1 MSTGSFP
8 AAVLEDAPREGPA
21 LADGRHTADPSL
33 AGLRLLRPEAEART
47 GGVPRNVRRLT
58 GPVLLIGLWGLGSA
72 LGWIPENILP
82 SPWATVGAFS
92 ELMVSGALPKAM
104 AVSLQRVAIGVT
116 FGVTIGTLLALL
128 SGLLRLGEDLIDA
141 PMQMIRTLPWAGLIP
156 LLIIWFGIDE
166 LPKVALVTLAVALPL
181 YINVYAGIRGVD
193 STLVEAA
200 KTLGLSQLGLIWHV
214 VLPGA
219 LPNALVGLRWAL
231 GSAWLA
237 LVFAEQ
243 VNARAGLGY
252 LITTAREVYR
262 VDIIIVALV
271 VYAGLGLAADIIV
284 RVLER
289 GLLAWRPAFTGT

>member
-1 MSTGSFP
+1 
-8 AAVLEDAPREGPA
+8 V
-21 LADGRHTADPSL
+21 
-33 AGLRLLRPEAEART
+33 AGLHRLTPRSAARPER
-47 GGVPRNVRRLT
+47 VPRNVRRLT
-58 GPVLLIGLWGLGSA
+58 GPLLLLAVWWLGSA
-72 LGWIPENILP
+72 QGWIPSSILP
-82 SPWATVGAFS
+82 SPGMTVGAFS
-92 ELMVSGALPKAM
+92 DLIANGALPKAM

-116 FGVTIGTLLALL
+116 LGIATGVTLALA
-128 SGLLRLGEDLIDA
+128 SGLFRLGEDLVDA

-166 LPKVALVTLAVALPL
+166 LPKVALVTLAVSLPL
-181 YINVYAGIRGVD
+181 YVNVYAGIRNVD

-200 KTLGLSQLGLIWHV
+200 RTLGLGRIGLIWHV

-237 LVFAEQ
+237 LVFAET

-252 LITTAREVYR
+252 LITSAREVYR

-271 VYAGLGLAADIIV
+271 VYACLGLAADLIV
-284 RVLER
+284 RLLER

>member
-1 MSTGSFP
+1 MSIKALP
-8 AAVLEDAPREGPA
+8 AALEGPS
-21 LADGRHTADPSL
+21 RADPAV
-33 AGLRLLRPEAEART
+33 AGLRRLIPEASVRQEL
-47 GGVPRNVRRLT
+47 VPRNVRRLT
-58 GPVLLIGLWGLGSA
+58 GPALLIALWWLGSA
-72 LGWIPENILP
+72 QGWIPSNILP
-82 SPWATVGAFS
+82 SPGATVGAFA
-92 ELMVSGALPKAM
+92 ELIANGMLPKAM

-116 FGVTIGTLLALL
+116 AGISIGVTLALV
-128 SGLLRLGEDLIDA
+128 SGLFRLGEDLVDA
-141 PMQMIRTLPWAGLIP
+141 PMQMIRTLPWAGLVP
-156 LLIIWFGIDE
+156 LLIIWLGIDE
-166 LPKVALVTLAVALPL
+166 LPKVALVTLAVAMPL
-181 YINVYAGIRGVD
+181 YINVYAGIRNVD

-200 KTLGLSQLGLIWHV
+200 KTLGLGRLGLILHV

-237 LVFAEQ
+237 LVFAES

-271 VYAGLGLAADIIV
+271 VYACLGLAADVVV
-284 RVLER
+284 RLLER